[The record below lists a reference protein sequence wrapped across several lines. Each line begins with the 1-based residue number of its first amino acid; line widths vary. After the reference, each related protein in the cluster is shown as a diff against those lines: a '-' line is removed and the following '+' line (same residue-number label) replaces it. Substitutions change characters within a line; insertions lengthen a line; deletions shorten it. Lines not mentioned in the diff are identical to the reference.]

1 MKKPW
6 GYRLAQPSRGGL
18 SRIDLL
24 VAAMSVCLL
33 ASLTFSAFP
42 SVREVARNHQCRA
55 NLSRLGMA
63 LHSYHDVHGSLPPAA
78 FWVAGNT
85 NLYRFLRERPV
96 EVTHQNWFQL
106 LLSLAGET
114 NTADL
119 FQVNANVTDP
129 LNGNGRMARPSIA
142 TCPSDAY
149 NRQDNPYVLVRSDG
163 SEAKFARGNYAI
175 NGGTHWFSDAPGW
188 LSCPRPNGLQFVY
201 DLRTREYQLFGNGV
215 AGFNKCFSFKD
226 FDNGLS
232 TLVGVEEVR
241 AGIAS
246 IDPRGV
252 WALGQIAGSVTWAHG
267 ANGDDGGPNC
277 SNPSADDVLR
287 GDELVRHFGVDRLVE
302 MGMAT
307 CNHCIQNLQAT
318 SRSMHPGCVNV
329 LFLDG
334 SVRRVADAIDLG
346 LWHVLHSRDTP
357 ASVLESLP
365 DAALDGGDEL
375 GGSHAPLTDQKQDL
389 ATILGG
395 GTGRLSFQVE
405 NSIGMQYC
413 FVKPGSF
420 VMGIPNKD
428 YRGPVPYDAPEH
440 PVQISRGFYMGKC
453 EVTQR
458 QFRTVMGFNPSFH
471 SNDSEVAKHLHLNL
485 PKDTTELP
493 VENVTWF
500 EAEQFCRKLSHL
512 SAERLAGR
520 TYRLPTEAEWEYSC
534 RAGKSG
540 AQSFDPNRDGSDK
553 SGINAGKE
561 WIDPQE
567 IPQVVGSFP
576 ANPFGLHDMCGNVH
590 EWCGDWFG
598 KNYYAHSPTVD
609 PQGPTG
615 GYLKVIRGWHWIFT
629 GPLCVTNITAEPW
642 RKSPYVGFRVVE
654 TRVNLG
660 KEQ

>member
-1 MKKPW
+1 MKEPR
-6 GYRLAQPSRGGL
+6 GYRLGDSSRRGF

-24 VAAMSVCLL
+24 VAALSVCLL
-33 ASLTFSAFP
+33 AALAFCAFP
-42 SVREVARNHQCRA
+42 SMREVARNRQCQA

-85 NLYRFLRERPV
+85 DLYRFLRERPV

-106 LLSLAGET
+106 LLPFTGET
-114 NTADL
+114 STADL
-119 FQVNANVTDP
+119 FHVDVSVTDP
-129 LNGNGRMARPSIA
+129 LNGNGRMACPPIA

-149 NRQDNPYVLVRSDG
+149 NRQDNPYVLVRTDG

-175 NGGTHWFSDAPGW
+175 NGGTHWVSDAPGW
-188 LSCPRPNGLQFVY
+188 LSCPRPNGLQFVR
-201 DLRTREYQLFGNGV
+201 DIRTREYQLWGNGV
-215 AGFNKCFSFKD
+215 AGFNKCLSFKD
-226 FDNGLS
+226 FYNGLS

-241 AGIAS
+241 AGIAP

-277 SNPSADDVLR
+277 SNPGADDILR
-287 GDELVRHFGVDRLVE
+287 GDELVRQFGVKRLVE

-307 CNHCIQNLQAT
+307 CDHCVQNLQAT

-334 SVRRVADAIDLG
+334 SVRTVSDAIDLG

-357 ASVLESLP
+357 ASVLTSLP
-365 DAALDGGDEL
+365 DAALDGADEL
-375 GGSHAPLTDQKQDL
+375 ARSNASLRDQKQDDP
-389 ATILGG
+389 TILGG
-395 GTGRLSFQVE
+395 EASKFSQQVE
-405 NSIGMQYC
+405 NSIGMRFC

-420 VMGIPNKD
+420 AMGIPDKS
-428 YRGPVPYDAPEH
+428 YRGPVPYAAPEH

-471 SNDSEVAKHLHLNL
+471 SNDSQLAKQPHLSL
-485 PKDTTELP
+485 PKDTAELP

-500 EAEQFCRKLSHL
+500 EAEEFCRKLSQRP
-512 SAERLAGR
+512 AERLAGR
-520 TYRLPTEAEWEYSC
+520 TYRLPTEAQWEYSC
-534 RAGKSG
+534 RAGMSG
-540 AQSFDPNRDGSDK
+540 PQTFDPQRHAGDK

-561 WIDPQE
+561 WIDTPE
-567 IPQVVGSFP
+567 IPQAVGSFP
-576 ANPFGLHDMCGNVH
+576 ANSLGLHDMCGNVH

-598 KNYYAHSPTVD
+598 KNYYAHSPIVD
-609 PQGPTG
+609 PRGPSV

-654 TRVNLG
+654 TRVDS
-660 KEQ
+660 EEP